1 MLKKKLPLLKSR
13 SLNNVEN
20 KYDKITGEYIERCLN
35 QNNSDFPCD
44 FGLGEKIFRVKGYPK
59 KFSSSYLLKILEM
72 TQSKSFLEI
81 GAGELT
87 NIFEIL
93 KKNKKINFEN
103 VLALD
108 ISLPRL
114 IEGNKFLNK
123 NSIYIDHCISSNAE
137 NIPLGNNSIDLLF
150 TVHCLEQVPHIAKN
164 ILREM
169 IRVANNYVVLIE
181 PSYELGSEVTRNRIF
196 KKDYIKLNKFIF
208 RDLDAEVIYRE
219 KNRLSSYISS
229 SEIVILKK
237 KNEKEKDAPTKS
249 IFICPSCK
257 KELNLTKNGFVCDVE
272 NKKYEKKAGVLL
284 FS

>member
-1 MLKKKLPLLKSR
+1 MQNDLFKVLDYKNQDYEIIGELDENEKKNLQKKYDISSFFKFKRLIKKILFFFLNLLLKKKLPLSKSR

-20 KYDKITGEYIERCLN
+20 KYDKIAGEYIERYLN
-35 QNNSDFPCD
+35 QNYSDFPCD

-114 IEGNKFLNK
+114 VEGNKFLNK

-137 NIPLGNNSIDLLF
+137 NIPLEDNSIDLLF

-164 ILREM
+164 IIREM
-169 IRVANNYVVLIE
+169 IRVANNFVVLIE
-181 PSYELGSEVTRNRIF
+181 PS
-196 KKDYIKLNKFIF
+196 
-208 RDLDAEVIYRE
+208 
-219 KNRLSSYISS
+219 
-229 SEIVILKK
+229 
-237 KNEKEKDAPTKS
+237 
-249 IFICPSCK
+249 
-257 KELNLTKNGFVCDVE
+257 
-272 NKKYEKKAGVLL
+272 
-284 FS
+284 